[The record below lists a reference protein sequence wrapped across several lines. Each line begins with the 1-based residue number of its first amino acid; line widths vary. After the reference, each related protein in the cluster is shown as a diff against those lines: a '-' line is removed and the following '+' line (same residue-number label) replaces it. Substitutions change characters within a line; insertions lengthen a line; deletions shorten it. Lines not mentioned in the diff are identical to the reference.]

1 MKISNLTVC
10 PNTTT
15 SSDETVVNS
24 AYAVITDATAS
35 SNETLKLQRNPAYV
49 TRRNI
54 ISETDATY
62 TTSGDET
69 LKLQRNPA
77 YVTISDASRN
87 ETTELQRNPAYAMN
101 TASTAVSDKGT
112 TCIASRYETIK
123 LQQNPAYVAITDDIS
138 DNRIQT
144 MKLQSNPTCAVITT
158 SITISDKT
166 GSTNNEPM
174 MLQRNPMHNAVSE
187 NINNETIVN
196 RAYALIS
203 GKASSNGTIPVHDAA
218 TENTNS
224 DETLVNPLYAWVK
237 DDKCTTISCSDKT
250 VEVQRNAVYVAI
262 SENTT
267 VTTNS
272 DETIV
277 IPAYV
282 SISGKGNAASRD
294 ETIKLQRNL
303 TISDNVA
310 TSAVEMIELQRNPAH
325 DISTVS
331 GNTTASTNEPTTLQH
346 VAVSENI
353 SDETI
358 VNQAYAPISGKASS
372 NETTP
377 VHDAV
382 TENTNSDETLVN
394 PLYAWVDDDKCTTV
408 SCSDKTVEVQR
419 NPVHVAIS
427 ENTTG
432 TTNNDETIVIP
443 AYVSI
448 SSKGNAASR
457 DETIKLQRNPVHS
470 ATIENTNSDETIV
483 NPLYAQVDHK
493 HTTASCTDKTV
504 EVLRNPAYTTAVVP
518 PRVHLYE
525 EI

>member
-1 MKISNLTVC
+1 MC

-15 SSDETVVNS
+15 SSNETVVNS

-87 ETTELQRNPAYAMN
+87 ETIELQRNPAYPMN

-112 TCIASRYETIK
+112 TCIVSRYETIK

-138 DNRIQT
+138 DNTIQT
-144 MKLQSNPTCAVITT
+144 MKLQSNPTCAVIIT

-174 MLQRNPMHNAVSE
+174 MLQRNPVHNAVSE
-187 NINNETIVN
+187 NISNETIVN
-196 RAYALIS
+196 RAYAPIS
-203 GKASSNGTIPVHDAA
+203 GKASSKYAA

-224 DETLVNPLYAWVK
+224 DETLVNPLYAWVD
-237 DDKCTTISCSDKT
+237 DDKCTTVSCSDET
-250 VEVQRNAVYVAI
+250 VEVQRNAAHVAI

-267 VTTNS
+267 VTANS

-282 SISGKGNAASRD
+282 LISGKDNAASRD

-325 DISTVS
+325 DIRS
-331 GNTTASTNEPTTLQH
+331 QWK
-346 VAVSENI
+346 
-353 SDETI
+353 
-358 VNQAYAPISGKASS
+358 Y
-372 NETTP
+372 
-377 VHDAV
+377 
-382 TENTNSDETLVN
+382 
-394 PLYAWVDDDKCTTV
+394 
-408 SCSDKTVEVQR
+408 
-419 NPVHVAIS
+419 
-427 ENTTG
+427 
-432 TTNNDETIVIP
+432 
-443 AYVSI
+443 
-448 SSKGNAASR
+448 
-457 DETIKLQRNPVHS
+457 HS
-470 ATIENTNSDETIV
+470 
-483 NPLYAQVDHK
+483 
-493 HTTASCTDKTV
+493 
-504 EVLRNPAYTTAVVP
+504 
-518 PRVHLYE
+518 
-525 EI
+525 

>member
-1 MKISNLTVC
+1 MC

-62 TTSGDET
+62 TTSSDET

-166 GSTNNEPM
+166 GSTSNEPM
-174 MLQRNPMHNAVSE
+174 MLQRNPVHNAVSE
-187 NINNETIVN
+187 NISNETIVN
-196 RAYALIS
+196 R
-203 GKASSNGTIPVHDAA
+203 
-218 TENTNS
+218 
-224 DETLVNPLYAWVK
+224 
-237 DDKCTTISCSDKT
+237 
-250 VEVQRNAVYVAI
+250 
-262 SENTT
+262 
-267 VTTNS
+267 
-272 DETIV
+272 
-277 IPAYV
+277 
-282 SISGKGNAASRD
+282 
-294 ETIKLQRNL
+294 
-303 TISDNVA
+303 
-310 TSAVEMIELQRNPAH
+310 
-325 DISTVS
+325 
-331 GNTTASTNEPTTLQH
+331 
-346 VAVSENI
+346 
-353 SDETI
+353 
-358 VNQAYAPISGKASS
+358 AYAPISGKASS
-372 NETTP
+372 NGTTP
-377 VHDAV
+377 VHDAA

-408 SCSDKTVEVQR
+408 CCSDKTVEVQR

-448 SSKGNAASR
+448 SGKGNAVSR

-483 NPLYAQVDHK
+483 NPLYAQVSHK